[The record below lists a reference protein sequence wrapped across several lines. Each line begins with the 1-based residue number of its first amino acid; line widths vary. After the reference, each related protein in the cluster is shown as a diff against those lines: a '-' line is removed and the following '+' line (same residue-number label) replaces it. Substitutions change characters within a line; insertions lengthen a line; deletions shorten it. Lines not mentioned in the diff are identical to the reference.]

1 MNINS
6 TARARLYA
14 LTAVACAIWLV
25 QNCVEANASG
35 DLLSWS
41 NIILSICL
49 IIVTGYCAVN
59 AVLGWNTK
67 EALFLMGDSDEPGYP
82 ASHHGVGLVSADLII
97 RQSVR
102 TASRC

>member
-1 MNINS
+1 MGRRRSHSPAAILS
-6 TARARLYA
+6 SPTHLLPTRISLGGTHEHQFHRTSRLYA
-14 LTAVACAIWLV
+14 LTAVACAIWLF

-67 EALFLMGDSDEPGYP
+67 
-82 ASHHGVGLVSADLII
+82 SADTEDP
-97 RQSVR
+97 SK
-102 TASRC
+102 